1 MFKNYIKVALRNLW
15 KNRLF
20 TVIGILGL
28 SVAFGV
34 ATLLTM
40 DSLHELSYDNFHEQ
54 GDKLYQVHITWQIP
68 EGTEV
73 GTSHP
78 TPFAG
83 ALKSEVPG
91 VDKITRLVEEE
102 ALTIYNEKEL
112 GLDAVY
118 VDSDFFEMFSFPML
132 QGTRADALVDVSSV
146 VVTNST
152 ATKLF
157 GEENPIGKTVTVL
170 INGQNEPFVIRA
182 IAADQPEQSSI
193 EFDIALPFE
202 RNPEYEE
209 TKERWNAQYHEV
221 FLQLEEQVSAQM
233 FEKNSRSFT
242 NDHYEGAIENLER
255 DGALPN
261 ASGNFLQLGLL
272 PITEMRFVDYNKG
285 YVEISRAKVYVVLG
299 VALLILFIAC
309 VNFVNM
315 SIAKSSQRLREIG
328 MRKTLGAEKR
338 QLFFQFWG
346 ESLIVFAISLGIGV
360 LLSFVFKDNF
370 QSLFRTSAT
379 FEVLLSPLLL
389 LGALVLVLLISLIV
403 GGYPALMLSRLTTI
417 QSLKG
422 KLDSSGKNH
431 LRDALIVLQFGIAI
445 LLISGTFVLNGQI
458 DFMRNKDLGYDK
470 EQVLS
475 FPLNGKKDSYDAIKL
490 LREELKGN
498 PNILAVTAADN
509 NLGRGK
515 DGSQYSSV
523 WGFDYK
529 GKSVRT
535 NALTVDYDYIK
546 TLGLE
551 LKDGR
556 SFDSSRENDTQ
567 AVVINESMAKALG
580 EDQPLSAQLPAGDS
594 LHLAVIGVV
603 KDYNFQDVAK
613 AIEPLTLF
621 LDRESG
627 LAYAYVKVASSHMAD
642 SYAYIERAYKKIE
655 PNAEF
660 LGSFLDEN
668 VDRTFRREKTM
679 AALITSG
686 SIIAIVLS
694 CVGLFAMSMLITNQ
708 RTKEI
713 GIRKVIGASVASVT
727 YLLTK
732 DFLKLVLIAFVIAT
746 PIAWWF
752 SNDWLQN
759 YANRV
764 ELSWHFFATSGILAL
779 LIAVLT
785 IGSRTIKSA
794 MTNPVKSLRSE

>member
-1 MFKNYIKVALRNLW
+1 MLKNYVKVALRNLW

-20 TVIGILGL
+20 TTIGIVGL
-28 SVAFGV
+28 SIAFGV

-40 DSLHELSYDNFHEQ
+40 DSLHELSYDSFHTN
-54 GDKLYQVHITWQIP
+54 GDKLYQVHITWQTP
-68 EGTEV
+68 KGTEV
-73 GTSHP
+73 GTSQP

-83 ALKSEVPG
+83 ALTAEVPG
-91 VDKITRLVEEE
+91 VDKITRFVEEE

-118 VDSDFFEMFSFPML
+118 VDGDFFDMFTFPIL
-132 QGTRADALVDVSSV
+132 QGAKKNTLSDVSSAV
-146 VVTNST
+146 ITESSAV
-152 ATKLF
+152 KLF
-157 GEENPIGKTVTVL
+157 GHENPIGKTVTVL
-170 INGQNEPFVIRA
+170 INGKNEPFIIRA
-182 IAADQPEQSSI
+182 ISEDGPEQSSI
-193 EFDIALPFE
+193 SYEIALPFE
-202 RNPEYEE
+202 KNPNYEA
-209 TKERWNAQYHEV
+209 TKELWNAQYHEV
-221 FLQLEEQVSAQM
+221 YLQLEEQMSAKM
-233 FEKNSRSFT
+233 FEENSRSFT
-242 NDHYEGAIENLER
+242 NLHYEGAIENLKR

-261 ASGNFLQLGLL
+261 ANGDFLQLGLL
-272 PITEMRFVDYNKG
+272 PITEMRFVGYSKG
-285 YVEISRAKVYVVLG
+285 YVEISRSKVYVVLG
-299 VALLILFIAC
+299 VAFLILFIAC

-315 SIAKSSQRLREIG
+315 SLAKSAQRLREIG

-346 ESLIVFAISLGIGV
+346 ESLIVFIISLGVGV
-360 LLSFVFKDNF
+360 LLSFLLKDSF
-370 QSLFRTSAT
+370 QTLFRTSAT
-379 FEVLLSPLLL
+379 FDILLSPFLLFAAVL
-389 LGALVLVLLISLIV
+389 LVLVISLIV

-445 LLISGTFVLNGQI
+445 LLISGTFILNGQI
-458 DFMRNKDLGYDK
+458 EYMRNKDLGYDK

-475 FPLNGKKDSYDAIKL
+475 FPLNGKKNSYDVVKL
-490 LREELKGN
+490 LREELLGN

-509 NLGRGK
+509 NLGRGR
-515 DGSQYSSV
+515 DGSLSSSV

-529 GKSVRT
+529 EKSVRT
-535 NALTVDYDYIK
+535 NTLTVDYDYIK
-546 TLGLE
+546 TLGLQ
-551 LKDGR
+551 LKEGR
-556 SFDSSRENDTQ
+556 GFDIERENDTQ
-567 AVVINESMAKALG
+567 AVIINESMARELG
-580 EDQPLSAQLPAGDS
+580 EDQPLAARLPASDS
-594 LHLAVIGVV
+594 LTYAIIGVV
-603 KDYNFQDVAK
+603 KDYNFQDISK
-613 AIEPLTLF
+613 TIEPLTFF

-627 LAYAYVKVASSHMAD
+627 LTYAYVKVASSNMAD
-642 SYAYIERAYKKIE
+642 SFTSIENAYKKIE

-660 LGSFLDEN
+660 LGSFLNEN

-686 SIIAIVLS
+686 SIIAILLS

-752 SNDWLQN
+752 ANNWLQN

-764 ELSWHFFATSGILAL
+764 DLSWHFFAVSGILAL
-779 LIAVLT
+779 VIAVLT
-785 IGSRTIKSA
+785 IGTRTIKSA
-794 MTNPVKSLRSE
+794 LANPVKSLRTE

>member
-1 MFKNYIKVALRNLW
+1 MLKNYLKVALRNLW

-20 TVIGILGL
+20 TTIGIVGL
-28 SVAFGV
+28 SIAFGV

-40 DSLHELSYDNFHEQ
+40 DSLHELSYDTFHANGE
-54 GDKLYQVHITWQIP
+54 KLYQVHITWQTP
-68 EGTEV
+68 KGTEV
-73 GTSHP
+73 GTSQP

-83 ALKSEVPG
+83 ALEAEVPG

-112 GLDAVY
+112 GLDAIY
-118 VDSDFFEMFSFPML
+118 VDGDFFDMFTFPIL
-132 QGTRADALVDVSSV
+132 QGAKKNTLSDVSSV
-146 VVTNST
+146 VITEST
-152 ATKLF
+152 AVKLF
-157 GEENPIGKTVTVL
+157 GDADPIGKTVTVL
-170 INGQNEPFVIRA
+170 INGKNEPFTIRA
-182 IAADQPEQSSI
+182 VSADQPEQSSI
-193 EFDIALPFE
+193 SFDIALPFE
-202 RNPEYEE
+202 KNPEYEE

-221 FLQLEEQVSAQM
+221 YLQLEDQVSAKT
-233 FEKNSRSFT
+233 FEENSRSFT
-242 NDHYEGAIENLER
+242 NLHYEGAAESLKR

-261 ASGNFLQLGLL
+261 VNGDFMQLGLL
-272 PITEMRFVDYNKG
+272 PMTDKRFVGYEKG
-285 YVEISRAKVYVVLG
+285 YVEVSRSKVYVVLG
-299 VALLILFIAC
+299 IAFLILFIAC

-315 SIAKSSQRLREIG
+315 SLAKSAQRLREIG

-346 ESLIVFAISLGIGV
+346 ESLIVFVISLGVGV
-360 LLSFVFKDNF
+360 LLSFLLKDNF
-370 QSLFRTSAT
+370 QTLFRTSAT
-379 FEVLLSPLLL
+379 FDILLSPILLL
-389 LGALVLVLLISLIV
+389 AGVLLVLVISLIV

-445 LLISGTFVLNGQI
+445 VLISGTFVLNGQL
-458 DFMRNKDLGYDK
+458 DYMRNKDLGYDK

-475 FPLNGKKDSYDAIKL
+475 FPLNGKKDSYDAVKL
-490 LREELKGN
+490 LREELAGD
-498 PNILAVTAADN
+498 PTILAVTAADN

-535 NALTVDYDYIK
+535 NTLTVDYDYVK

-551 LKDGR
+551 LTTGR
-556 SFDSSRENDTQ
+556 SFDINRENDAQT
-567 AVVINESMAKALG
+567 VIINESMARELG
-580 EDQPLSAQLPAGDS
+580 EDEPLTALLPASDS
-594 LHLAVIGVV
+594 LHFAIIGVV
-603 KDYNFQDVAK
+603 KDYNFQNISK
-613 AIEPLTLF
+613 AIAPLTLF
-621 LDRESG
+621 LDREQG
-627 LAYAYVKVASSHMAD
+627 LTYAYVKVAPSNMAD
-642 SYAYIERAYKKIE
+642 SYASIENAYKKIE

-686 SIIAIVLS
+686 SIIAILLS

-713 GIRKVIGASVASVT
+713 GIRKVIGASVTSVT

-752 SNDWLQN
+752 ANSWLQN

-764 ELSWHFFATSGILAL
+764 DLSWHFFAVSGILAL
-779 LIAVLT
+779 AIAILT
-785 IGSRTIKSA
+785 ISTRTIKSA
-794 MTNPVKSLRSE
+794 LANPVKSLRTE